1 MARRLSDSAV
11 GSIGA
16 ATDEE
21 LLALE
26 MGSSNTVARSLIR
39 GFGPLGEAIAAPV
52 SRLTAAGVNRHAAAR
67 IKAMQASMV
76 PVLRAGISKRPVL
89 SSWPAVLDYLRAAM
103 AFADREQFRVLFL
116 DKRNQQQIGT
126 VDHTPV
132 YPTEVLRRA
141 LELRATAILLVHSHP
156 SGDPTPPHAD
166 VQSRPARCSASPYT
180 ITSSSQKKAIRA

>member
-1 MARRLSDSAV
+1 
-11 GSIGA
+11 
-16 ATDEE
+16 
-21 LLALE
+21 
-26 MGSSNTVARSLIR
+26 
-39 GFGPLGEAIAAPV
+39 V

-141 LELRATAILLVHSHP
+141 LELRATAILLVHSHL
-156 SGDPTPPHAD
+156 SGDPTPSHAD
-166 VQSRPARCSASPYT
+166 VQSRPARCSASP
-180 ITSSSQKKAIRA
+180 

>member
-89 SSWPAVLDYLRAAM
+89 SSWPAVLDLRAAM
-103 AFADREQFRVLFL
+103 ACADREQFRVLIL